1 MTDKEIGEIIRD
13 QRQKKN
19 LSQVELARKV
29 GVTWEMISRYERGK
43 SSALNKLQE
52 LAFALE
58 VPMGTFFGAVPT
70 FANFR
75 DASAER
81 LQSIFLPIIST
92 IPTSKAELVRMLSQL
107 EQGMYLYDDGSA
119 VEKFAI
125 KLGPDSKIRIAAGVL
140 LPRGI
145 LVCTLATEELDEH
158 SLVLTVV
165 NNLVQVTQYTPESK
179 ANVLAKVVE
188 WVVKF

>member
-1 MTDKEIGEIIRD
+1 MTDKEIGKIIRD
-13 QRQKKN
+13 QRKNLN

-52 LAFALE
+52 LALALE
-58 VPMGTFFGAVPT
+58 VPMGMFFGAAPA
-70 FANFR
+70 FSNFR

-81 LQSIFLPIIST
+81 LQTNFLPIISSM
-92 IPTSKAELVRMLSQL
+92 PTSKAELIRMLSQI

-125 KLGPDSKIRIAAGVL
+125 KLGPESKIRIAASVL

-145 LVCTLATEELDEH
+145 LVCTLATDDLDAH
-158 SLVLTVV
+158 SLVLIAM
-165 NNLVQVTQYTPESK
+165 NNLVQVTQYTPDLK
-179 ANVLAKVVE
+179 TNVLAKVVE

>member
-1 MTDKEIGEIIRD
+1 
-13 QRQKKN
+13 
-19 LSQVELARKV
+19 
-29 GVTWEMISRYERGK
+29 
-43 SSALNKLQE
+43 
-52 LAFALE
+52 
-58 VPMGTFFGAVPT
+58 
-70 FANFR
+70 
-75 DASAER
+75 
-81 LQSIFLPIIST
+81 
-92 IPTSKAELVRMLSQL
+92 
-107 EQGMYLYDDGSA
+107 MYLYDDGTA

-145 LVCTLATEELDEH
+145 LVCTLVTDALDEH

-165 NNLVQVTQYTPESK
+165 NNLVQVTQYTPELK